1 MTVPIRPDGL
11 RPITLQETRG
21 IPLGNE
27 PTTGPSF
34 KDTLANA
41 LNDVTATQTEAQDI
55 ISSYVRGEPVELHEV
70 MAASEEAAISLE
82 LLVQMRNKI
91 TEAYRTIMNMQT

>member
-1 MTVPIRPDGL
+1 MTAPIRPDGP
-11 RPITLQETRG
+11 RPITPQESRG
-21 IPLGNE
+21 IPLGE
-27 PTTGPSF
+27 EISGPSF

-41 LNDVTATQTEAQDI
+41 LNDVNSIQTEAKDV
-55 ISSYVRGEPVELHEV
+55 ISAFVRGDPVEIHEV

-82 LLVQMRNKI
+82 LLVEMRNKL